1 MRFIAGTLALAL
13 GAIGLVACEGSGAG
27 GREVVITQRDDGCTP
42 TSISARTGE
51 KLKVTGKNESGK
63 DPFEIEGIE
72 GTKLEEFEVP
82 KGRTR
87 SAGFTVPDEPGTY
100 KIKCYVPGAV
110 TTIIEV
116 VATAEGASA
125 GVTPGLGSPAP
136 SVPAITEI
144 PRTAPPEDIDT
155 TVAVTLVDY
164 SVDPDKDT
172 IPAGRVR
179 FIATNASATQKHE
192 LAVLRVLAD
201 GGLQNLGEVEPV
213 GPGQGGTVTL
223 DLTPGAYRLAC
234 LIAKGEEGSA
244 VDHYQQGMHTDV
256 TVE

>member
-1 MRFIAGTLALAL
+1 MRTTAGLIALAL
-13 GAIGLVACEGSGAG
+13 VAGALVACASSGAG
-27 GREVVITQRDDGCTP
+27 GREVIITQRDDGCTP
-42 TSISARTGE
+42 TSIAAKTGE
-51 KLKVTGKNESGK
+51 KLKVSARNESGK
-63 DPFEIEGIE
+63 DPFEVEGIE
-72 GTKLEEFEVP
+72 GTKFEEMVVP

-87 SAGFTVPDEPGTY
+87 SAGYTVPADPGTY
-100 KIKCYVPGAV
+100 KLKCYVPGDV
-110 TTIIEV
+110 TTIIEIL
-116 VATAEGASA
+116 ATGEGASA
-125 GVTPGLGSPAP
+125 PTTPGLGSPAP

-144 PRTAPPEDIDT
+144 PQTAPPEDINT

-164 SVDPDKDT
+164 SVDPDKDR

-192 LAVLRVLAD
+192 LAVLRVLPD

-213 GPGQGGTVTL
+213 DPGEGGTVTL